1 MPQLGKKKSGRQAIA
16 VGSPP
21 FVGFPVKQR
30 FARRV
35 RCFLKLKLALNA
47 LGAYIPHS
55 FYNE

>member
-16 VGSPP
+16 AGSLP
-21 FVGFPVKQR
+21 FVSFPVKQR
-30 FARRV
+30 FGGSV

-47 LGAYIPHS
+47 SGAYILHS